1 MKKILVSAMLIF
13 SMGASAQV
21 GIGTLTPAAT
31 SILDLTSTTQGF
43 LVPRMTAANKATL
56 LAIPPAAGMLIYQ
69 TDATTGFYYFDGTA
83 FIGLPNS
90 GILSK
95 VEGTNFTGSLI
106 LGHQTTG
113 TLTTAYYNTAVGI
126 GSLPAI
132 TSGPNNTATGYN
144 TLNLNTTGYS
154 NVANGYSALTVNVG
168 GFNNIAVGA
177 VSLTA
182 NTSGNHNT
190 GVGHSSLTT
199 NTTGI
204 KNTAI
209 GAFALNAN
217 TDGYTNTAI
226 GQEALYGNTSGFTNT
241 ALGYQAGLA
250 ITTGSN
256 LTCIGFDAEASA
268 VNATNQITL
277 GNSSVGSLRCQVTS
291 ITSLSDRRDK
301 AEIKTITEGID
312 FVKKLNPVTY
322 TWNTRDK
329 AKVGIKAAGFIAQEL
344 LELQKNSKIGDNL
357 DLVST
362 DNPEKLEARYGNL
375 LPIMVKAI
383 QDQQKIIELQEQK
396 INALEKSMA
405 QILNVKTDKT
415 SAQINK

>member
-1 MKKILVSAMLIF
+1 MLIS

-21 GIGTLTPAAT
+21 GIGTASPAAT

-69 TDATTGFYYFDGTA
+69 TDGTTGFYFYNGTA

-90 GILSK
+90 GLLSK
-95 VEGTNFTGSLI
+95 VEGTDFTGSLI

-113 TLTTAYYNTAVGI
+113 TLAVAYYNTAVGL
-126 GSLPAI
+126 GSLQAVS
-132 TSGPNNTATGYN
+132 SGINNTATGYN

-154 NVANGYSALTVNVG
+154 NVANGYLALSVNVG
-168 GFNNIAVGA
+168 GYNNIAVGA

-199 NTTGI
+199 NTTGY

-209 GAFALNAN
+209 GAFVLNAN
-217 TDGYTNTAI
+217 TTGYLNTAI
-226 GQEALYGNTSGFTNT
+226 GQEALYANTTGFTNT

-256 LTCIGFDAEASA
+256 LTCIGHAAAASA
-268 VNATNQITL
+268 ADATNQITL

-301 AEIKTITEGID
+301 AEIKNMTEGID
-312 FVKKLNPVTY
+312 FVKKLNPVTF
-322 TWNTRDK
+322 TWNMRDK
-329 AKVGIKAAGFIAQEL
+329 GKVGIKSAGFIAQEL

-405 QILNVKTDKT
+405 QILNLKTDKT